1 MTTITKL
8 SRLALVSAVMTI
20 GACSFDIDN
29 PNSPDIIGPNPTR
42 SEVAATANGIL
53 IATRADV
60 GDWALDAGIFGR
72 EAYRFDGSDPRF
84 TGELMQGPLDPGSR
98 AFGGDHWAE
107 PYAAIRSAN
116 DLLSV
121 IGTATALTAEQQNAV
136 SGFAHTLQAYNFM
149 IVLDSH
155 TEDQI

>member
-53 IATRADV
+53 IATRADM
-60 GDWALDAGIFGR
+60 GDWALDGAIFGR
-72 EAYRFDGSDPRF
+72 EAYRFNGSDPRF

-107 PYAAIRSAN
+107 EYTAIRTAN
-116 DLLSV
+116 DLLAV
-121 IGTATALTAEQQNAV
+121 LGTASALSGAEQSAAK
-136 SGFAHTLQAYNFM
+136 GFAHTLQAYNFL
-149 IVLDSH
+149 IILDS
-155 TEDQI
+155 